1 MFKASIFLVAAALI
15 TLAYGWVSGI
25 DAVLYASIGF
35 SAVAGLA
42 LLASTIADRK
52 KYPREEPRREPP
64 PPPREAPGA
73 FRKAQS
79 AFRESPP
86 PPPRRPVRSEP
97 RYPDPEP
104 TFHWSEEEE
113 VASTFGGRDV
123 DQQAGSPGSDDFRS
137 RLAAALAATD
147 DEPPPR
153 RTDPRPTPS
162 RTERRQKAAPPPPP
176 PSEKPEVETEEVE
189 QDWIRIDDLP
199 GMSDVSPAT
208 GGLSPARKPRKPKV
222 AEPTDTGRARVRW
235 PPEPEPTE
243 APGEDEPAAEEQGP
257 KRQGDD
263 SLRPRIRPRQQ
274 P

>member
-64 PPPREAPGA
+64 PAYREVP
-73 FRKAQS
+73 S
-79 AFRESPP
+79 AFSESPP
-86 PPPRRPVRSEP
+86 PPPRRPVRREP
-97 RYPDPEP
+97 RRPHPEPHLEPLPEP
-104 TFHWSEEEE
+104 TLHWSEEEE
-113 VASTFGGRDV
+113 GGSAFDRRDV
-123 DQQAGSPGSDDFRS
+123 DQQAGSRGSDDFRS

-162 RTERRQKAAPPPPP
+162 RAERRQKTASPPPS
-176 PSEKPEVETEEVE
+176 SEKPEVETEEVE

-199 GMSDVSPAT
+199 GMSDVPP

-235 PPEPEPTE
+235 PPEPEATE
-243 APGEDEPAAEEQGP
+243 TPVGDEPGAEEQEP
-257 KRQGDD
+257 KGRGDD
-263 SLRPRIRPRQQ
+263 SLRPSIRPRHR